1 MDDRKGSS
9 QIHQN
14 YACPLFE
21 YIKDIYIYIYIFLR
35 FYKIIFFIYLSNKY
49 TFMHT

>member
-14 YACPLFE
+14 YACLLFE
-21 YIKDIYIYIYIFLR
+21 YIKDIY
-35 FYKIIFFIYLSNKY
+35 IFFIYLSNKY
-49 TFMHT
+49 TFMHI